1 MTEMN
6 KENEQLSQI
15 EVIDVLCDGK
25 KLKIFFTERLK
36 AEGKENNLDETE
48 NMKNKNSLNVNRDT
62 AEKSPE
68 KKVQQLPYE
77 GNVNIEDEDN
87 SFINLMQDQFQGFIK
102 EKHDA
107 EEKYLKGIA
116 KLRNSYKEKKIK
128 LKDKF
133 KGKKEKLRKSLDISI
148 QNSKNKFKKFFND
161 KINEKTKIEQ
171 LRSLN
176 DVKGLI
182 ESNKFGEALSL
193 INKLIND
200 NYRDDS
206 ILSDN
211 SNDNKTFKEKAKFE
225 IGNESSGANNEA
237 KKE

>member
-15 EVIDVLCDGK
+15 EVTDVLCDGK

-77 GNVNIEDEDN
+77 GNGNIEEEDN
-87 SFINLMQDQFQGFIK
+87 SLIDLMQDQFQGFMK
-102 EKHDA
+102 EKYDA
-107 EEKYLKGIA
+107 EEKYLKDIA
-116 KLRNSYKEKKIK
+116 KLKNSYKEKKIK

-133 KGKKEKLRKSLDISI
+133 KGKKEKLRKNLDNSI

-161 KINEKTKIEQ
+161 IINKKIKIEQ

-176 DVKGLI
+176 ELKNLI
-182 ESNKFGEALSL
+182 ESNKFAEAMTL
-193 INKLIND
+193 INKLIN
-200 NYRDDS
+200 NNFRDDS
-206 ILSDN
+206 LLSDN
-211 SNDNKTFKEKAKFE
+211 SSDNKAFPEKGKFG
-225 IGNESSGANNEA
+225 IGNESSGENNEA

>member
-1 MTEMN
+1 MTEIK
-6 KENEQLSQI
+6 KENELFSQI
-15 EVIDVLCDGK
+15 EVTDVLCDGK

-36 AEGKENNLDETE
+36 AEGNLDETE
-48 NMKNKNSLNVNRDT
+48 NMKNKNSSNVNRDT

-68 KKVQQLPYE
+68 KIQLSPNVE
-77 GNVNIEDEDN
+77 NVNIEDEDN
-87 SFINLMQDQFQGFIK
+87 SFINLMQEQFQGFIK

-182 ESNKFGEALSL
+182 ESNKLGEALSL

-206 ILSDN
+206 LLSDN
-211 SNDNKTFKEKAKFE
+211 SNDNKTFKEKAK
-225 IGNESSGANNEA
+225 GNESSGANNEA

>member
-48 NMKNKNSLNVNRDT
+48 NMKNKNSLNVGGDA

-77 GNVNIEDEDN
+77 GNGNIEEEDN
-87 SFINLMQDQFQGFIK
+87 SLIDLMQDQFQGFMK

-107 EEKYLKGIA
+107 EEKYLKDMA
-116 KLRNSYKEKKIK
+116 ELRKSYKE
-128 LKDKF
+128 
-133 KGKKEKLRKSLDISI
+133 KKEKLRKNLDNSI

-161 KINEKTKIEQ
+161 RINKKIKIEQ

-176 DVKGLI
+176 ELKNLI
-182 ESNKFGEALSL
+182 ESNKFAEAMTL
-193 INKLIND
+193 INKLIN
-200 NYRDDS
+200 NNFRDDS
-206 ILSDN
+206 LLSDN
-211 SNDNKTFKEKAKFE
+211 SSDNKAFPEKGKFG
-225 IGNESSGANNEA
+225 IGNESSGENNEA